1 MTDMTKAKGGAARVH
16 RLIDQVLD
24 HDRMA
29 RRDGR
34 PAPADDLQRLL
45 DARAQ
50 LVQRVAEADRIITDY
65 VLSRLVARLYG
76 DDAETE

>member
-1 MTDMTKAKGGAARVH
+1 MCTGW
-16 RLIDQVLD
+16 IDQVLG

-76 DDAETE
+76 NDAETE

>member
-1 MTDMTKAKGGAARVH
+1 VANW
-16 RLIDQVLD
+16 IDQLLEQD
-24 HDRMA
+24 RRMA

-76 DDAETE
+76 NDAETE